1 MALRAGRWTPTRS
14 VSYRNG
20 GDRAQG
26 DSPRLRRTG
35 SRTTT
40 GPSQVRPHP
49 RLRGEGLRGQPSPHP
64 LVGGFTGDYEPA
76 VVVWNG
82 SDPATAIRYVS
93 HDLALRAVLVNPD
106 SNTSTHND
114 LVESATYVKR
124 IWKATSGR
132 AGYPRPSPTP
142 TASSPRQLR
151 GSHATGCRY
160 AG

>member
-1 MALRAGRWTPTRS
+1 MGAISPKAIRRAFVVQVAGPRPDLPRYVRIRDSEEKDSEVNLR
-14 VSYRNG
+14 
-20 GDRAQG
+20 
-26 DSPRLRRTG
+26 
-35 SRTTT
+35 
-40 GPSQVRPHP
+40 
-49 RLRGEGLRGQPSPHP
+49 PHP
-64 LVGGFTGDYEPA
+64 LVGGFTGDYEQA
-76 VVVWNG
+76 VVVWND

-124 IWKATSGR
+124 IWKAASGR

-142 TASSPRQLR
+142 TASSPSQPR
-151 GSHATGCRY
+151 GSHATDCRY